1 MAGIDSVT
9 DHTFETDVLEAS
21 RPVAV
26 DFWAPWCGPCRAIG
40 PIMEALAADYGEHV
54 RFVKLN
60 IDENPATGA
69 RYNVLSI
76 PTVVLFADGEPQS
89 SIVGA
94 RTRPQY
100 ENAWTPWLHPTP

>member
-1 MAGIDSVT
+1 MAGVEEVT
-9 DHTFETDVLEAS
+9 DETFERDVLEAG

-54 RFVKLN
+54 GFVKLN
-60 IDENPATGA
+60 IDESPATGA

-76 PTVVLFADGEPQS
+76 PTVMLFAVGEPQS

-94 RTRPQY
+94 RAQAHY
-100 ENAWTPWLHPTP
+100 ENAWAAWLHPTP